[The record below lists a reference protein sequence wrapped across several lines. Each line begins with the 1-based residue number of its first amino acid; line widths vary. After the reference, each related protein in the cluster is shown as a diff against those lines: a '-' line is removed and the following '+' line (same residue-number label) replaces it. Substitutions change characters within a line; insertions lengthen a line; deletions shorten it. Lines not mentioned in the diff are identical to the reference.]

1 MDSPKQLGEVLFDQ
15 MGIPYKGKKTKTG
28 QYATGEDKLMT
39 YAKDYPIVHDILEYR
54 QIAKLRSTYVDALPK
69 LIDPKTGRVHTTF
82 SQATAATGRLSSV
95 NPNLQ
100 NIPIRTER
108 GRKVRK
114 AFVPGGEDYIFMAA
128 DYSQIE
134 LRLIAELSGDKTML
148 DAFNE
153 GLDIHAATA
162 ARVFDV
168 PLEKV
173 TREMRSNAKTVNFGI
188 IYGVSAFGLSQQ
200 TNLSRTESKE
210 VIESYFNTYP
220 GIKKYM
226 DENVELAREK
236 GYVTTILGRKRI
248 LKDINSRNAILRGHA
263 ERNAINTPVQ
273 GSAADMIKL
282 AMIDIHA
289 AMQERGMQSMMT
301 LQVHDELVFDALKSE
316 EEELKALVIDK
327 MQSALPGLKVPIIA
341 EVGLGSNWLEAH

>member
-1 MDSPKQLGEVLFDQ
+1 
-15 MGIPYKGKKTKTG
+15 
-28 QYATGEDKLMT
+28 
-39 YAKDYPIVHDILEYR
+39 
-54 QIAKLRSTYVDALPK
+54 VDALPK

-108 GRKVRK
+108 GRKVRQ
-114 AFVPGGEDYIFMAA
+114 AFVPGGEEYVFMAA

-134 LRLIAELSGDKTML
+134 LRLIAELSGDAAML
-148 DAFNE
+148 EAFNQ

-162 ARVFDV
+162 AKVFDV

-210 VIESYFNTYP
+210 VIESYFKTYP

-289 AMQERGMQSMMT
+289 AMKERGMQSMMT

-316 EEELKALVIDK
+316 QEELEALVVEK

-341 EVGLGSNWLEAH
+341 EVGTGTNWLEAH